1 MAPTSMSAAGK
12 GVLFGAFN
20 IVSSV
25 FIVFANKEVFT
36 TQGFPH
42 PVALTCLHSLFT
54 IAGMNML
61 GNFQVFE
68 AIGVRPDQRRDVMI
82 TSASYVGYVCLTQL
96 SLQVNSVGFYQVA
109 KIAVTPLVCV
119 IQWALYSATYST
131 MMKLSLTMVCLG
143 VALATVADLSVTLLG
158 MGVAFIGSCFTAAY
172 QIFAGTM
179 QKKLGLD
186 SNQLVYNVAPYSFA
200 FLLALIPIFEN
211 VGFYGDEM
219 RSEGD
224 PETILGYRPTPAALF
239 MIFLSSIL
247 GVCVTLSTF
256 LFIHA
261 TNPVTFNVVGHLKTV
276 MVVAGG
282 MLYYGDGVEPLKL
295 FGLALAIVG
304 IYWYTQIKQKQ
315 SSIQVPISSG
325 KKDVISVA
333 DVDKYDN
340 V

>member
-1 MAPTSMSAAGK
+1 MAPTSPSATSKA
-12 GVLFGAFN
+12 VLFGAFN
-20 IVSSV
+20 IFSSV

-36 TQGFPH
+36 THGFSH

-54 IAGMNML
+54 IAGMSIL
-61 GNFQVFE
+61 GHFRIFE
-68 AIGVRPDQRRDVMI
+68 AIGVRPDQRRDVAL

-119 IQWALYSATYST
+119 IQWALFSATYST
-131 MMKLSLTMVCLG
+131 AMKLSLTLVCLG
-143 VALATVADLSVTLLG
+143 VALATVADLSVTVLG
-158 MGVAFIGSCFTAAY
+158 IGVAFVGSCFTATY
-172 QIFAGTM
+172 QIFAGSM
-179 QKKLGLD
+179 QRKLGLD

-200 FLLALIPIFEN
+200 FLLVLVPIFEN
-211 VGFYGDEM
+211 VGFYGDLM
-219 RSEGD
+219 MNEGN

-239 MIFLSSIL
+239 MIFLSSVL

-261 TNPVTFNVVGHLKTV
+261 TNPVTFNVVGHLKTI

-282 MLYYGDGVEPLKL
+282 MIYYGDGVEPLKL
-295 FGLALAIVG
+295 LGLVVAIAG

-315 SSIQVPISSG
+315 STIQIPVSSA

-333 DVDKYDN
+333 DVDKDDN

>member
-1 MAPTSMSAAGK
+1 MAPDPMSNVGK
-12 GVLFGAFN
+12 AVLFGAFN
-20 IVSSV
+20 IFSSV

-36 TQGFPH
+36 THGFPH

-54 IAGMNML
+54 IVGMNTL
-61 GNFQVFE
+61 AQFGVFE
-68 AIGVRPDQRRDVMI
+68 AIGVRPEQRRDVML

-119 IQWALYSATYST
+119 IQWVLYSATYSAT
-131 MMKLSLTMVCLG
+131 MKLSLAMVCFG
-143 VALATVADLSVTLLG
+143 VALATVADLSVTMVG
-158 MGVAFIGSCFTAAY
+158 MGVAFMASCFTAAY

-200 FLLALIPIFEN
+200 FLLVLMPVFED
-211 VGFYGDEM
+211 VGFYGDLM
-219 RSEGD
+219 MNEGNPD
-224 PETILGYRPTPAALF
+224 SIMGYRPTSAGLF

-295 FGLALAIVG
+295 FGLGLAIGG
-304 IYWYTQIKQKQ
+304 IYWYTQIKQA
-315 SSIQVPISSG
+315 SVPVPIPSG
-325 KKDVISVA
+325 RKDVISVA
-333 DVDKYDN
+333 DVDKDEK

>member
-36 TQGFPH
+36 THGFPH

-200 FLLALIPIFEN
+200 FLLVLIPIFEN
-211 VGFYGDEM
+211 VGFYGDVM
-219 RSEGD
+219 MSEGN

-333 DVDKYDN
+333 DVDKDDN